1 MLTLLFHMFLD
12 LAGIHPIR
20 IKPTKILNIYVVFPT
35 AATYL
40 AHHNVVEFNTITV
53 HVDVC

>member
-1 MLTLLFHMFLD
+1 MFLD
-12 LAGIHPIR
+12 LADIHPIS
-20 IKPTKILNIYVVFPT
+20 IKPNKILNIYVVFPT

-40 AHHNVVEFNTITV
+40 AHHNVVEFNMITV